1 MKKKV
6 IIAIIVAVS
15 VLVVAAAVTIALV
28 TYFNTREEAPAQFNI
43 IDLLNK
49 EAVFDEAPL
58 ILESGKEVSTLEK
71 TKVIDRGYDLVYFK
85 EPASSGMPEY
95 TIDPET
101 GDLIE
106 VVDENASEFERHVV
120 YNVENGKTLFNVT
133 ESDKTEIEVTLD
145 YVNDGEFFTVTTTRY
160 NLDKDKIR
168 TNVSKIETE
177 LYDCK
182 GDKVASVK
190 GVATATTV
198 EDVVYFNGQCYR
210 AQDDGTIAYAFDY
223 SLLSA
228 FPEDI
233 NEKANGKYYA
243 IDRENDK
250 GIKVY
255 DDKFAFL
262 YEVEVPSYVDLGPVI
277 FLNEE
282 KLLIQYS
289 WELDEDATE
298 FDLTYVEET
307 EGVVKLS
314 KQNLVTFIYNPADG
328 TSTEIDCPYAFADS
342 LFDYSYYAYEK
353 DYDEV
358 NTENTQAI
366 LFAFEIVDGYLRVE
380 GEGAGITV
388 GINAENQFF
397 TVEEING
404 EPIVYFCQ
412 TREGQWSVYTLN
424 YEYLMDNEGNILG
437 EISNSYYNYD
447 LYYTMEYMYDNADN
461 YLGTNY
467 PGMIYDSN
475 LALNYNAS
483 SKEMQIVDV
492 LEGTFLLENFDGEVF
507 CYNGS
512 SAKKIISKSRAEKCE
527 YEVLDSSLVCVIDS
541 SKEDDIN
548 VEFYNAEGKKIFETD
563 FEAISSMDD
572 TVIAT
577 ENSVLVPYTNADGNQ
592 AYYRFK

>member
-28 TYFNTREEAPAQFNI
+28 TYFNSREEAPTQFKL

-49 EAVFDEAPL
+49 EAVYDEAPL

-71 TKVIDRGYDLVYFK
+71 TKVIDEGDNLVYFK
-85 EPASSGMPEY
+85 EPASASEPEY

-101 GDLIE
+101 GEIIE
-106 VVDENASEFERHVV
+106 IVDENASEFERHVV

-133 ESDKTEIEVTLD
+133 ESDNTEIEVTLD
-145 YVNDGEFFTVTTTRY
+145 YVNGSELGEFFTVTTTRY
-160 NLDKDKIR
+160 NLDKDKVR

-182 GDKVASVK
+182 GEKVASVK

-210 AQDDGTIAYAFDY
+210 AQDDGTLQYAFDY

-228 FPEDI
+228 FPVDI
-233 NEKANGKYYA
+233 NEKANDKYYA
-243 IDRENDK
+243 IDRESDK

-255 DDKFAFL
+255 DNELKFL
-262 YEVEVPSYVDLGPVI
+262 YEIEIPSYVDLGPVI

-307 EGVVKLS
+307 DDGVKMS

-404 EPIVYFCQ
+404 EPISYFCQ

-437 EISNSYYNYD
+437 EISNSYYTYD
-447 LYYTMEYMYDNADN
+447 LYYTVEYMFDDADN
-461 YLGTNY
+461 YL
-467 PGMIYDSN
+467 
-475 LALNYNAS
+475 
-483 SKEMQIVDV
+483 
-492 LEGTFLLENFDGEVF
+492 
-507 CYNGS
+507 
-512 SAKKIISKSRAEKCE
+512 
-527 YEVLDSSLVCVIDS
+527 
-541 SKEDDIN
+541 
-548 VEFYNAEGKKIFETD
+548 
-563 FEAISSMDD
+563 
-572 TVIAT
+572 
-577 ENSVLVPYTNADGNQ
+577 
-592 AYYRFK
+592 